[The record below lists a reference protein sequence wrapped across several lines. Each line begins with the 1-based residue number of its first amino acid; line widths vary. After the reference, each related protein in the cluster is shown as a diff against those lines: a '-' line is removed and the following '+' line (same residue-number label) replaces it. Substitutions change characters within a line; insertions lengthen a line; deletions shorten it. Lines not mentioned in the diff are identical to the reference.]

1 MSDKTRNLALI
12 SHGGAGKTTLTEMCL
27 LNTNQINEP
36 GSIDKGNT
44 RSDFTPEEKD
54 HKYSISNSYF
64 SFSWKDKKVNLID
77 TPGYADFRGEVT
89 SALRIVE
96 GAVLL
101 IDGTSG
107 IEVNTKFVWDIAKKN
122 NLARFIFVN
131 KMDKDGAN
139 FGEVF
144 EELSNK
150 FDDNLVPLT
159 IPCGSGED
167 YRGVIDLLAEQLI
180 TENGKEDI
188 PEEFADTAEEYRL
201 ELIEATVELDDELM
215 MKYLEDEPIKD
226 KEIAKALSKGV
237 KERKIVPLLAG
248 TALNNSGVKQLLEY
262 TVELTPSPQSLGNIT
277 AGDVEIDISEDAPF
291 IGIVSKTMVDPYIGK
306 LSIFRIY
313 AGKLNKDT
321 EIYVPRADVKLKTN
335 KFYKLNGAEQETV
348 EELVAGDIG
357 AVAKMDELET
367 SDTISS
373 TDLNV
378 ELDKIEFPEPM
389 LIKAV
394 QSAGDGDDEKLASA
408 LNRISQEDPTF
419 KVDYNRETKQML
431 VTSMGSV
438 HLSVIKDI
446 CKRKFD
452 VSFDMVEPRVA
463 YRETIQ
469 TKTNVEEKYKKQ
481 SGGRGQYGH
490 VFLRLEPLTRG
501 KGFEFE
507 EEIFGGAIP
516 NQYIPAVEKGVKEA
530 MKEGILAGY
539 PVVDVKAVVYDGS
552 YHNVDSSEMAF
563 KIASS
568 KAFKNGMTQSKPVLL
583 EPIMN
588 VEVSVPDTF
597 MGDIMGDLNSRR
609 GRIMG
614 MDPKDGKQVIKAQV
628 PQGEMFSYATDLK
641 SITGGYG
648 KFTMEFSHYDKV
660 PENEAEAIIKEAQE
674 ESE

>member
-1 MSDKTRNLALI
+1 
-12 SHGGAGKTTLTEMCL
+12 
-27 LNTNQINEP
+27 
-36 GSIDKGNT
+36 
-44 RSDFTPEEKD
+44 
-54 HKYSISNSYF
+54 
-64 SFSWKDKKVNLID
+64 
-77 TPGYADFRGEVT
+77 
-89 SALRIVE
+89 
-96 GAVLL
+96 
-101 IDGTSG
+101 
-107 IEVNTKFVWDIAKKN
+107 
-122 NLARFIFVN
+122 
-131 KMDKDGAN
+131 
-139 FGEVF
+139 
-144 EELSNK
+144 
-150 FDDNLVPLT
+150 
-159 IPCGSGED
+159 
-167 YRGVIDLLAEQLI
+167 
-180 TENGKEDI
+180 
-188 PEEFADTAEEYRL
+188 
-201 ELIEATVELDDELM
+201 
-215 MKYLEDEPIKD
+215 
-226 KEIAKALSKGV
+226 
-237 KERKIVPLLAG
+237 
-248 TALNNSGVKQLLEY
+248 
-262 TVELTPSPQSLGNIT
+262 
-277 AGDVEIDISEDAPF
+277 
-291 IGIVSKTMVDPYIGK
+291 
-306 LSIFRIY
+306 
-313 AGKLNKDT
+313 
-321 EIYVPRADVKLKTN
+321 
-335 KFYKLNGAEQETV
+335 
-348 EELVAGDIG
+348 
-357 AVAKMDELET
+357 
-367 SDTISS
+367 
-373 TDLNV
+373 
-378 ELDKIEFPEPM
+378 
-389 LIKAV
+389 
-394 QSAGDGDDEKLASA
+394 
-408 LNRISQEDPTF
+408 
-419 KVDYNRETKQML
+419 ML